1 MERCPTCRA
10 AYRGGEICGRCQTD
24 LRQILAIERAAAHHR
39 RQALAD
45 LDGGQPLAA
54 ADHARTACRLH
65 RCVES
70 IQVAAVTAL
79 ACREFD
85 RALVLRGELTGAHRG
100 D

>member
-10 AYRGGEICGRCQTD
+10 AYRGGETCGRCQTD
-24 LRQILAIERAAAHHR
+24 LRQILAIERGAALHR

-45 LDGGQPLAA
+45 LNGGRPLAA

-65 RCVES
+65 RCAES
-70 IQVAAVTAL
+70 IQVAALTAL
-79 ACREFD
+79 ACGEFG
-85 RALVLRGELTGAHRG
+85 RALALRGELTGACRG